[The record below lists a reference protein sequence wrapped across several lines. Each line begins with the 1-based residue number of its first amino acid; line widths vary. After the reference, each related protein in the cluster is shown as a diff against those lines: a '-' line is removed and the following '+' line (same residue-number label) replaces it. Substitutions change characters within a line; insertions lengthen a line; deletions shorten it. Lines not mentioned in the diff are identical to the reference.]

1 MMRYSSSDV
10 LLAMILQSLAASVI
24 VCCGP
29 PASHSATMDPHEFAK
44 SALVIGNGNYAA
56 VGSLKN
62 PSNDAEDIC
71 KVLREIGYQTSC
83 FTDIRS
89 RVQFKS
95 VVQDYTETLSPNTV
109 SIIYY
114 AGHAVQIN
122 GENYLIPTEAQ
133 LQSAESVVDEAM
145 DLSYFM
151 NQLRQTDSYLKIV
164 ILDACRN
171 NPIRSSSQPLA
182 QGLAQITDIP
192 DGTLVLYA
200 TAANELALDGA
211 GRNGILTK
219 NLLAH
224 IKDEGSIDDLFKR
237 VSLGVQTDASAFGHS
252 QKPSLYTN
260 FTGQYCFIR
269 CTDVERLQ
277 KQREES
283 EQRIMELE
291 TRVNAGDEGAKT
303 ELAAA
308 LVANKD
314 LIAQIRKKDELA
326 LAAEKASKNRE
337 RMAVVP
343 PSF

>member
-1 MMRYSSSDV
+1 
-10 LLAMILQSLAASVI
+10 
-24 VCCGP
+24 
-29 PASHSATMDPHEFAK
+29 
-44 SALVIGNGNYAA
+44 
-56 VGSLKN
+56 
-62 PSNDAEDIC
+62 
-71 KVLREIGYQTSC
+71 
-83 FTDIRS
+83 
-89 RVQFKS
+89 
-95 VVQDYTETLSPNTV
+95 
-109 SIIYY
+109 
-114 AGHAVQIN
+114 
-122 GENYLIPTEAQ
+122 
-133 LQSAESVVDEAM
+133 VDEAM